1 MHPMTTLDDTDA
13 RIAIEV
19 IRMELVARGRTA
31 VIAVVDAHGETI
43 AMLRMSGAPLSS
55 INIALNKA
63 YAAARLR
70 RPSADVGRRVRHPEQ
85 GIDIA
90 YYSDPRI
97 IGFGGGL
104 PVTVAGEIVGAV
116 AVSGLSDAEDEELSS
131 LGIAA
136 IMRSSSAASVSAM
149 G

>member
-1 MHPMTTLDDTDA
+1 MHAVHTLNDDDA

-19 IRMELVARGRTA
+19 IRQELVARGHAA
-31 VIAVVDAHGETI
+31 VIAVVDSHGETI

-63 YAAARLR
+63 YSAARLR

-97 IGFGGGL
+97 IGFGGAL
-104 PVTVAGEIVGAV
+104 PVTVAGETVGAV
-116 AVSGLSDAEDEELSS
+116 AVSGLSDAEDEELCA

-136 IMRSSSAASVSAM
+136 IMRPGPAAPLPAA